1 MKDARTLAYINLFAI
16 LGALPYLCELDGEAA
31 GLIRGE
37 SVSIGFAVKGGP
49 EGTLFFGGGKCRM
62 VPGVDRC
69 EIKLPFASCEKFNGL
84 IDGTVTPIPTK
95 GFTRISFLLK
105 KFTRLTDRLTA
116 YLRPAP
122 EALEDPE
129 FFRISTTI
137 MFHVIA
143 ETIAQIGN
151 HDRIGRVSAAGIV
164 DGTARLAIHDGPAAG
179 LACRNHRLT
188 AIHRDPETFLSYME
202 FQDMRLARGLFDG
215 KVDALPAVGQGQ
227 IRIGGQISQVD
238 NINRILNRV
247 AVYLA

>member
-16 LGALPYLCELDGEAA
+16 LGAIPYLCELDEESAE
-31 GLIRGE
+31 LIRGE
-37 SVSIGFAVKGGP
+37 AVSVGFSVKGGP
-49 EGTLFFGGGKCRM
+49 EATLFFGSGKCRM
-62 VPGVDRC
+62 VPGVERC
-69 EIKLPFASCEKFNGL
+69 EVKLPFSSCEKFNGL

-95 GFTRISFLLK
+95 GFTKINFLLK
-105 KFTRLTDRLTA
+105 KFTKLTDRLSM

-122 EALEDPE
+122 EALENPE

-137 MFHVIA
+137 MFHVIVEA
-143 ETIAQIGN
+143 IAQIGN
-151 HDRIGRVSAAGIV
+151 EDRIGQVSASSIV
-164 DGTARLAIHDGPAAG
+164 DGTAKLAISGGLAVG

-202 FQDMRLARGLFDG
+202 FQDMRLARGLFNG
-215 KVDALPAVGQGQ
+215 EVDALPAVGQGQ

-247 AVYLA
+247 AIYLA

>member
-1 MKDARTLAYINLFAI
+1 MKDARTLAYINLFAV
-16 LGALPYLCELDGEAA
+16 LGALPYLCELDREAA
-31 GLIRGE
+31 ELIRGE

-69 EIKLPFASCEKFNGL
+69 DVKLPFASCEKFNGL

-95 GFTRISFLLK
+95 GFTKINFLLK
-105 KFTRLTDRLTA
+105 KFTKLTDRLA
-116 YLRPAP
+116 ACLKAEP
-122 EALEDPE
+122 EALEDPD
-129 FFRISTTI
+129 FFRVSTTL
-137 MFHVIA
+137 MFHVIVEA
-143 ETIAQIGN
+143 IAQIGN
-151 HDRIGRVSAAGIV
+151 YDRIGQVSASSIV
-164 DGTARLAIHDGPAAG
+164 DGTARLAIQGGPAAG

-215 KVDALPAVGQGQ
+215 VVDALPAVGLGQ

>member
-16 LGALPYLCELDGEAA
+16 LGAIPYLCELDEESAE
-31 GLIRGE
+31 LIRGE
-37 SVSIGFAVKGGP
+37 AVSVGFSVKGGP
-49 EGTLFFGGGKCRM
+49 EATLFFGSGKCRM
-62 VPGVDRC
+62 VPGVERC
-69 EIKLPFASCEKFNGL
+69 EVKIPFSSCEKFNGL

-95 GFTRISFLLK
+95 GFTKINFLLK
-105 KFTRLTDRLTA
+105 KFTKLTDRLSM

-122 EALEDPE
+122 EALENPE

-137 MFHVIA
+137 MFHVIVEA
-143 ETIAQIGN
+143 IAQIGN
-151 HDRIGRVSAAGIV
+151 EDRIGQVSASSIV
-164 DGTARLAIHDGPAAG
+164 DGTAKLAISGGPAAG

-215 KVDALPAVGQGQ
+215 EVDALPAVGQGQ

-238 NINRILNRV
+238 NINRILDRV
-247 AVYLA
+247 SVYLG